1 MRKCMKEKLINSF
14 DSPLSIIPS
23 SEDIYNKALKDQE
36 FKKRQNIIDMYLRK
50 YVLPAIEQAISDQ
63 RMVIEVPLF
72 KTIISEELQEV
83 VLEVLRKRGYTI
95 CSTDLVEY
103 QHKDGGFYFTLDK
116 NPWACA
122 RK

>member
-50 YVLPAIEQAISDQ
+50 YVLPAIEQAISLYA
-63 RMVIEVPLF
+63 IPCNI
-72 KTIISEELQEV
+72 K
-83 VLEVLRKRGYTI
+83 LRAGYDI
-95 CSTDLVEY
+95 
-103 QHKDGGFYFTLDK
+103 
-116 NPWACA
+116 A
-122 RK
+122 